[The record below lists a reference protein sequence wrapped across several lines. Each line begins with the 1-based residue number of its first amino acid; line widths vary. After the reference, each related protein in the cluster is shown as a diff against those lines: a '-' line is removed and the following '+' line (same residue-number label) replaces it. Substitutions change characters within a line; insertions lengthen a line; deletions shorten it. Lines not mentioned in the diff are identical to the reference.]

1 MGERREERGIE
12 GKKEGE
18 RGGVWGQRGM
28 GRWRGGKTG
37 RRKRRKRRDLVGR
50 GRSKWGVRR
59 SDLVGR
65 GKSKQGVRRGEGVD
79 RGTWRRRGTDTGMGE
94 EGWGGGGRV

>member
-50 GRSKWGVRR
+50 GRSKWG
-59 SDLVGR
+59 
-65 GKSKQGVRRGEGVD
+65 
-79 RGTWRRRGTDTGMGE
+79 
-94 EGWGGGGRV
+94 